1 MPSFGARGPPACPI
15 RSLHFQHHYYHYFL
29 LFLLKKDHYH
39 YYCGKK
45 NTMSI
50 NSKKKNLILFAVKKE
65 FLNLKKSKK
74 KKREGKQH
82 DKEPRVLSPA
92 AGHTNANE
100 EVVDRRRRLHP
111 GGKRLSEEPGWPWEG
126 GAVHGG
132 AGAHVAMLA
141 KTQTRQL
148 TN

>member
-1 MPSFGARGPPACPI
+1 
-15 RSLHFQHHYYHYFL
+15 
-29 LFLLKKDHYH
+29 
-39 YYCGKK
+39 
-45 NTMSI
+45 MSI

-100 EVVDRRRRLHP
+100 EVVDRRRLHP